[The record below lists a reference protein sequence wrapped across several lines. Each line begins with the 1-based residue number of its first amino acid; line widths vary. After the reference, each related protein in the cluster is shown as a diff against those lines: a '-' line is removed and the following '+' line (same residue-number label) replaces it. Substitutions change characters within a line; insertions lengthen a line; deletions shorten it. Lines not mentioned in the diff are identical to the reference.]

1 MVCMLVGMVQ
11 EKGEEWTR
19 LETEET
25 IKAGALEKRR
35 G

>member
-1 MVCMLVGMVQ
+1 MLVGMVQ

-19 LETEET
+19 LEMEET